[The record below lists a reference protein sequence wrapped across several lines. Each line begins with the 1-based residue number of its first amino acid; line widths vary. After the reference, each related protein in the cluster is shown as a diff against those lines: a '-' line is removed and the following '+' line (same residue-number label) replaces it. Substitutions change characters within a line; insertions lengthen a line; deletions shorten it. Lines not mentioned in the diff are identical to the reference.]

1 MGMNRCQHSP
11 NLSISSRN
19 CWVCHIRAENT
30 AQTASSRSSPPTDV
44 LGRSSRHLNSSRRKL
59 YQRDTISETPPPEEH
74 PQNSGIW
81 GTILSLEQQQRN
93 NTFSETTSSKQ
104 HLQNDISTVKPILT
118 KEQTKTELTFLWVSE
133 PSSWCHHSGQ
143 SRVCW
148 QAHSAAVAQWNSRL
162 CTVNDSSPFIQ
173 TPATVQT
180 LVWQK

>member
-1 MGMNRCQHSP
+1 MGMNGCQRSP

-44 LGRSSRHLNSSRRKL
+44 LGRSSRHLYSTRRKL
-59 YQRDTISETPPPEEH
+59 YQRNTTSETTSFEEH
-74 PQNSGIW
+74 PQNSSIW
-81 GTILSLEQQQRN
+81 GTILSLEQQRRN

-104 HLQNDISTVKPILT
+104 HLQNDITVRPILT
-118 KEQTKTELTFLWVSE
+118 KEQTKTELTFAWVSE

-143 SRVCW
+143 SQVCW
-148 QAHSAAVAQWNSRL
+148 QARSAAVAQRNSRL
-162 CTVNDSSPFIQ
+162 CTVKNSSPFIQ
-173 TPATVQT
+173 TLAMVQT